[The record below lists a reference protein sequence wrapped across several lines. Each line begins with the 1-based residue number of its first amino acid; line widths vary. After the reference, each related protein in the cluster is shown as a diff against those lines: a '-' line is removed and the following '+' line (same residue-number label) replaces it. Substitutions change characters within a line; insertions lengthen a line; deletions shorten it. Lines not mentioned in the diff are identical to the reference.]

1 MFFWN
6 KFCGLALIFWVTATC
21 SYAQNSVNL
30 KAPLNNFF
38 SNDKTNSPDSSL
50 FISPTPSFNKTPRL
64 TSSQLIPSDFSICN
78 YGFFCKQELKLE
90 KATRL
95 PIRFRLGS
103 LQQCNYYEGKP

>member
-6 KFCGLALIFWVTATC
+6 KFCGLALLFSIITAS
-21 SYAQNSVNL
+21 SYAQNSKSFRPFVNEFFL
-30 KAPLNNFF
+30 KDKLNR
-38 SNDKTNSPDSSL
+38 SDSSL
-50 FISPTPSFNKTPRL
+50 FILSLFSSDKTVPGR
-64 TSSQLIPSDFSICN
+64 QLIPPNLSMCN
-78 YGFFCKQELKLE
+78 YGFFCKQELRLE